1 MAPIRGLLSSVIVA
15 LALASQVTAAPSPD
29 GWHHSTH
36 SKRSVGKRGLEI
48 ETYNPPTSFETFGEG
63 IPVPVDLR
71 RDGSLESKARSFIAG
86 RLGVDS
92 ANVQWRSGYQSGSE
106 KRAYVRQAYK
116 GIPFANAVANVAF
129 KGESAVTFGS
139 SFVKPKKIAATTP
152 TVSVESVIPK
162 IEAELNGKYNGHP
175 TTVEYL
181 ARPDGTA
188 ALTHVIQIQNADE
201 NTWYEAF
208 VDAHSGELLS
218 ITDFSAEAAYRVLPI
233 QKQDLP
239 EGLELLT
246 NPHDTVA
253 SPQGW
258 HYTSTGTTT
267 TTAGNNVIAYKGTT
281 SSLTSQSATGQ
292 VFDYTYDTSAAPS
305 TTLNVNAARTNAFY
319 VINKLHDIAYR
330 YGFTEAAFNFQNDNF
345 GKGGSGNDRVLMS
358 VQDSSGTNNAN
369 FATPPDGQSGT
380 CRMYIWTLT
389 TPNRD
394 GSLNND
400 IIVHEMTHGITNRL
414 TGGGTARCLQT
425 TESRGMGEGWSDAL
439 AEWTEQKSAD
449 IKDFVL
455 APYVTNNVKGIRA
468 YPYSTSATTNP
479 LRYSN
484 VRGNTAVHSIGTI
497 WANVLHQVYA
507 ALVAQYGWSP
517 AAFTNPSG
525 AEGNIVFA
533 HLFFDSLAI
542 QPCNPTF
549 TTGRDAWIQ
558 ADANRYGGANRC
570 LIWKAFASR
579 GVGVNAANY
588 VDNFDVPAGC

>member
-15 LALASQVTAAPSPD
+15 LALASQ
-29 GWHHSTH
+29 
-36 SKRSVGKRGLEI
+36 RSVGKRGLEI

-86 RLGVDS
+86 RLASTAPTSNGVPVTS
-92 ANVQWRSGYQSGSE
+92 RAARSVPMFA
-106 KRAYVRQAYK
+106 KLTYK

-246 NPHDTVA
+246 NPHGHRRL
-253 SPQGW
+253 SPGLALHLHW
-258 HYTSTGTTT
+258 HDDDHRVPATTLSRTRARPPPLPRSPLPARSSTTPTTPLPLLPPPSTSTP
-267 TTAGNNVIAYKGTT
+267 
-281 SSLTSQSATGQ
+281 L
-292 VFDYTYDTSAAPS
+292 AP
-305 TTLNVNAARTNAFY
+305 NAFY

-549 TTGRDAWIQ
+549 TTGP
-558 ADANRYGGANRC
+558 C

>member
-15 LALASQVTAAPSPD
+15 LALASQVNRCPFSGRLAPLDPQQE
-29 GWHHSTH
+29 
-36 SKRSVGKRGLEI
+36 VGSG
-48 ETYNPPTSFETFGEG
+48 
-63 IPVPVDLR
+63 
-71 RDGSLESKARSFIAG
+71 SFIAG

-106 KRAYVRQAYK
+106 KRAYVRQALQRHSFCET
-116 GIPFANAVANVAF
+116 PSPNVAF

-152 TVSVESVIPK
+152 TVSVES
-162 IEAELNGKYNGHP
+162 LNGKYNGHP

-258 HYTSTGTTT
+258 HYTSTGTTDDHRVPAT
-267 TTAGNNVIAYKGTT
+267 TFIAYKGTT